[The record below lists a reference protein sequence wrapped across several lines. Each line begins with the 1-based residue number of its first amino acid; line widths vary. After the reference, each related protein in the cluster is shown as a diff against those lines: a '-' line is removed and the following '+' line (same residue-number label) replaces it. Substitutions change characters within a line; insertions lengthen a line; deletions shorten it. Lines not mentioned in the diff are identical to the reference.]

1 MTLELAPPFDDE
13 QITLTPPN
21 DLAAEIA
28 CLGGMIL
35 DRHTIDDC
43 LDIVVGPDFYRPA
56 HEAIFLA
63 IAHLHF
69 EGEPVDAITVADHL
83 RDRGD
88 LARVGG
94 AAYIHHLVQSTP
106 VAASAAYYAE
116 IVADLSI
123 RRRLVEA
130 GTRIAQLGM
139 SQGAGDSGEI
149 IAAAQSAVD
158 AVDARRATE
167 LVSGADALPEVLA
180 ALDSPDLAGAL
191 STPWPSLT
199 GYLGGGFAKGR
210 VYVIGAR
217 PSVGKTAVALS
228 IALWVMQRHG
238 KSVAFS
244 TLEMPR
250 EEIVTRL
257 LSQMSGVPLTSGKV
271 QDFQRV
277 LLEQAA
283 STLRSLPPIWVD
295 DREQVDPAMVRS
307 HARAAKSR
315 SDLGLIVVDYL
326 QLMESAGKVE
336 SRQQEVAKF
345 SRAIK
350 KTARALDVPIL
361 LLSQLNRQSEMRGPD
376 APPRLADLRDS
387 GAVEQDADVVMLLHK
402 PDREREDL
410 DLRVSKNRQGPRD
423 VLSRLTFDGA
433 RMTITERQPWPHEVG
448 R

>member
-56 HEAIFLA
+56 HEAIFSA
-63 IAHLHF
+63 ITTLHF
-69 EGEPVDAITVADHL
+69 EGQPVDAITVADLL

-180 ALDSPDLAGAL
+180 ALDNPDLAGAL

-210 VYVIGAR
+210 VYVVGAR

-283 STLRSLPPIWVD
+283 STLRSLPPIWVA
-295 DREQVDPAMVRS
+295 DREQVDPTLVRS

-423 VLSRLTFDGA
+423 VVSRLTFDGA
-433 RMTITERQPWPHEVG
+433 RMTITERQTWPHEVD

>member
-13 QITLTPPN
+13 PTTLTPPN
-21 DLAAEIA
+21 DLDAEIA
-28 CLGGMIL
+28 VLGGMLL
-35 DRHTIDDC
+35 DRHVIDDC

-69 EGEPVDAITVADHL
+69 EGEPVDAITVTDHL

-94 AAYIHHLVQSTP
+94 AAYLHHLVQTTP
-106 VAASAAYYAE
+106 VAASAAYYAD
-116 IVADLSI
+116 IVADLST

-130 GTRIAQLGM
+130 GTRIAQLGYA
-139 SQGAGDSGEI
+139 QGQGDTKDMV
-149 IAAAQSAVD
+149 AAAQAAVD
-158 AVDARRATE
+158 AVDSRRGTE

-180 ALDSPDLAGAL
+180 ALENPDLAGAL

-210 VYVIGAR
+210 VYVVGAR

-283 STLRSLPPIWVD
+283 STLRSLPPIFVD

-361 LLSQLNRQSEMRGPD
+361 LLSQLNRQSELRGPD

-423 VLSRLTFDGA
+423 VLSRLTFDGS
-433 RMTITERQPWPHEVG
+433 RMTITERQTWPHEVD

>member
-1 MTLELAPPFDDE
+1 MTLELTHLNEADLG
-13 QITLTPPN
+13 LTPPN

-28 CLGGMIL
+28 CLGGML
-35 DRHTIDDC
+35 MDRTVIDDC

-56 HEAIFLA
+56 HEVIFSA
-63 IAHLHF
+63 IATQHF
-69 EGEPVDAITVADHL
+69 VGEPVDAITVADLL

-88 LARVGG
+88 LNRIGG
-94 AAYIHHLVQSTP
+94 PAYLHHLVQSTP
-106 VAASAAYYAE
+106 VAASASYYAE

-139 SQGAGDSGEI
+139 AQGSGDSSEI

-158 AVDARRATE
+158 AVDSRRAIE
-167 LVSGADALPEVLA
+167 LVSGADVLPDVLA
-180 ALDSPDLAGAL
+180 DLAEPDRAGMV

-199 GYLGGGFAKGR
+199 GFLGGFAPGR
-210 VYVIGAR
+210 VYVVGAR
-217 PSVGKTAVALS
+217 PSVGKTAFALS
-228 IALWVMQRHG
+228 IALWFMQKHG

-250 EEIVTRL
+250 SEIVTRL
-257 LSQMSGVPLTSGKV
+257 LSQMSGVPLG
-271 QDFQRV
+271 QGRMEDFQRALV
-277 LLEQAA
+277 EQAA
-283 STLRSLPPIWVD
+283 STMRSLPPIWVD
-295 DREQVDPAMVRS
+295 DREQVDPTLVRS

-350 KTARALDVPIL
+350 KTARALDVPVL

-376 APPRLADLRDS
+376 SPPRLADLRDS
-387 GAVEQDADVVMLLHK
+387 GAVEQDADVVLLLHK

-410 DLRVSKNRQGPRD
+410 DVRVSKNRQGPRD
-423 VLSRLTFDGA
+423 VVSRLTFDGS